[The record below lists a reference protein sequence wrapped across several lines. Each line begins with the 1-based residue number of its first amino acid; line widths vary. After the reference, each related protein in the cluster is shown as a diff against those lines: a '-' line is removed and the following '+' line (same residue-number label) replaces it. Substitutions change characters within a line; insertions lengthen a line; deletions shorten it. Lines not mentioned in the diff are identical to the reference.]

1 MAKVTGAMI
10 TDLAKGSH
18 KLSVGVAPAQRD
30 CIAKSAVVRGHIRR
44 SRAESCRSGGRQEQA
59 CRDRSRPHETDR
71 SKKKTP
77 SGETFNPDT
86 PFSRAAP
93 PG

>member
-30 CIAKSAVVRGHIRR
+30 CK
-44 SRAESCRSGGRQEQA
+44 
-59 CRDRSRPHETDR
+59 P
-71 SKKKTP
+71 
-77 SGETFNPDT
+77 NPPWYAGT
-86 PFSRAAP
+86 SEEAGQRAAGRGDGKP
-93 PG
+93 EKASMPG